1 MEIFLINEHIL
12 FVGVSDEVGVT
23 FMHTNDTDIE
33 SNEVYTVGKLSG
45 CGME

>member
-12 FVGVSDEVGVT
+12 IEGVSDKVGGT
-23 FMHTNDTDIE
+23 YDIDNE

-45 CGME
+45 CGMEWQE